1 MKATDGRTRDDAGG
15 SVPHN
20 ENPLVSSVRLQGYC
34 ASILSA
40 AGLPDADARIVASS
54 LVDANLRG
62 VHSHGVSRIPIY
74 VDRLRRGLV
83 NTDPQVKVVREAGGT
98 LVVDGDNGMGQVVLQ
113 RSLELGL
120 QRVPE
125 HRTVSVAV
133 RGSNHYGSGAYFA
146 RQAAAS
152 GLAMFLYGNAPATM
166 AAFGG
171 RDRFLGTNPYTF
183 AVPAGDRE
191 PMVLDMATSVVARGK
206 IIAAAQLGYPIPEG
220 WAVDENGVAT
230 TDAEAALAGSVLPF
244 GGPKGYGIALIVEVM
259 AAMFSGAHS
268 GPQVG
273 DLYEDLDRP
282 QGVGA
287 FFTLHD
293 IEAFVPANEFA
304 ERMEWL
310 YEAIKKSG
318 PPDGE
323 VLLPGELEER
333 AAQRQ
338 LREGIAVPPAVI
350 AQLEELSPESSPV
363 TSQTDGAHGRK

>member
-1 MKATDGRTRDDAGG
+1 MKATGGRVEDNVVEGAPD
-15 SVPHN
+15 
-20 ENPLVSSVRLQGYC
+20 ENRPVTSARLQEYC
-34 ASILSA
+34 AAILSA
-40 AGLPDADARIVASS
+40 AGLPDTDAITVAMS

-83 NTDPQVKVVREAGGT
+83 NKDPQVKVVRETGGT
-98 LVVDGDNGMGQVVLQ
+98 LVVDGDNGMGQVVMQ
-113 RSLELGL
+113 RSLELAQ
-120 QRVPE
+120 QRLPA

-146 RQAAAS
+146 RQAAAFD
-152 GLAMFLYGNAPATM
+152 AAIFLYGNAPATM

-206 IIAAAQLGYPIPEG
+206 IISAAQSGDTIPEG
-220 WAVDENGVAT
+220 WAVDPNGMPT
-230 TDAEAALAGSVLPF
+230 TDADAALAGSVLPF
-244 GGPKGYGIALIVEVM
+244 GGPKGYGIALVVEVM
-259 AAMFSGAHS
+259 AAMFSGANS
-268 GPQVG
+268 GPEIG

-287 FFTLHD
+287 FFTLYD
-293 IEAFVPANEFA
+293 IDAFVPVKQFA
-304 ERMEWL
+304 ERMELL
-310 YEAIKKSG
+310 YSAIKDSG
-318 PPDGE
+318 PADGE

-333 AAQRQ
+333 AARRHLQ
-338 LREGIAVPPAVI
+338 EGILLPPAVV
-350 AQLEELSPESSPV
+350 AQLENLSPESTPLILS
-363 TSQTDGAHGRK
+363 TDGPPRK